1 LRAHTVAGASHLAHN
16 VGHAGLV
23 AHEGGQV
30 ARLGLIVA
38 GEGLHLAA
46 MTASALAGQETQRP
60 VTGRLELAVTTARG
74 EKVCQTAIDANKA
87 IAPTAQKSSTTRKRQ
102 KIDATCGMD
111 SKPAHN

>member
-1 LRAHTVAGASHLAHN
+1 LRAHTVAGPSHLAHN

-23 AHEGGQV
+23 AQEGGKV

-60 VTGRLELAVTTARG
+60 VTGRLELAVTTAMR
-74 EKVCQTAIDANKA
+74 EQVCQTVIDANKPKA
-87 IAPTAQKSSTTRKRQ
+87 LRINRPTRVKERT
-102 KIDATCGMD
+102 
-111 SKPAHN
+111 